1 MRPDGGEASEARP
14 TVSYF
19 VIARR
24 PAKTNQADGIGESG
38 NLFDASTFTRRLCD
52 KASTPLKPD
61 AGFSMESHLH
71 IPAIVGGFAILWVV
85 LLDAFDTVV
94 LPRRVLRNF
103 KLTAYFYRRTWIP
116 WRRIAGHIKKPS
128 RQQNFLGYFGPLS
141 LILLLAFWAT
151 GLILG
156 FALIQYGI
164 GGHEQLSGERL
175 NFGKILYHS
184 GETFFTLGYGDI
196 VPTSGPAR
204 ALSVFEAGMGFAFLG
219 VVIGYIP
226 VVYSAFS
233 RREIQISMLDA
244 RAGSPPSAAE
254 LLVRLV
260 GRTEDPGVSQ
270 SVLDEV
276 LRDWE
281 RWAAEVLEEQI
292 SYPVLAFFRSQ
303 HSNQS
308 WLAALTTIL
317 DVTSLVLTGIEG
329 VHPGQA
335 KLTFAMARHAAVDLA
350 QVVHAQHDPL
360 APDRLPPSE
369 FEVLRDKL
377 AMAGLHLRSDAYARD
392 KLTRLRSM
400 YEPYV
405 HATGKNL
412 FFSLPAWLLT
422 ERKRDNWQAGPW
434 DRLIQARG
442 LAALGQESQASVGSA
457 PREDHF

>member
-1 MRPDGGEASEARP
+1 MNFHD
-14 TVSYF
+14 
-19 VIARR
+19 
-24 PAKTNQADGIGESG
+24 
-38 NLFDASTFTRRLCD
+38 
-52 KASTPLKPD
+52 
-61 AGFSMESHLH
+61 H
-71 IPAIVGGFAILWVV
+71 IPAVVAGFVILWAI
-85 LLDAFDTVV
+85 LLDAFETVV

-116 WRRIAGHIKKPS
+116 WRRIASKIKKTS

-141 LILLLAFWAT
+141 LILLLGFWAA
-151 GLILG
+151 GLIFG
-156 FALIQYGI
+156 FGLIQFGI
-164 GGHEQLSGERL
+164 GGHEQLNGERL
-175 NFGKILYHS
+175 TFGKIIYHS

-226 VVYSAFS
+226 VVYSSFS

-254 LLVRLV
+254 LLLRLA
-260 GRTEDPGVSQ
+260 GRSEDPGMDQ
-270 SVLDEV
+270 KVLDEV

-281 RWAAEVLEEQI
+281 RWSAELLESQI
-292 SYPVLAFFRSQ
+292 SYPVLSFFRSQ

-308 WLAALTTIL
+308 WLAALTTML

-350 QVVHAQHDPL
+350 QVVNARHDPT
-360 APDRLPPSE
+360 APERLPDAD
-369 FEVLRDKL
+369 FETLRATLEAADL
-377 AMAGLHLRSDAYARD
+377 RLRSDEYGRE
-392 KLTRLRSM
+392 KLAKLRSM

-405 HATGKNL
+405 HATGRNL
-412 FFSLPAWLLT
+412 MLTLPAWMHVEKT
-422 ERKRDNWQAGPW
+422 RDNWQAGPW
-434 DRLIQARG
+434 DRVIQARG
-442 LAALGQESQASVGSA
+442 LAILGQKQKTQVAGPLA
-457 PREDHF
+457 GDDHF